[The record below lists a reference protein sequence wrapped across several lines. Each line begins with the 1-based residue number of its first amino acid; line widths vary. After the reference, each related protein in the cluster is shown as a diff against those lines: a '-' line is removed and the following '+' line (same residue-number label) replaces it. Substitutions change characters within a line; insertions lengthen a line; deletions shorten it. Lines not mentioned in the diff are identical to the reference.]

1 MEKPEIYILLSEMG
15 RDSRVTNKVK
25 VARYELL
32 VSAVKSETV
41 NSVDSFL
48 NTVEKM
54 LKDTGR
60 WPLGKGAD
68 GFAGINAASKEN
80 LYVAGF
86 NACRTYVKNWY
97 NAETLDKLEISV
109 SASKGKEGKEGK
121 EGEEGEGEGKEGE
134 EVVIMTA
141 EIAIS
146 FLAAIP
152 CKSIKD
158 ANEAKKALDALR
170 RLLIA

>member
-109 SASKGKEGKEGK
+109 SASKGKEGKEG
-121 EGEEGEGEGKEGE
+121 EEGEGEGKEGE